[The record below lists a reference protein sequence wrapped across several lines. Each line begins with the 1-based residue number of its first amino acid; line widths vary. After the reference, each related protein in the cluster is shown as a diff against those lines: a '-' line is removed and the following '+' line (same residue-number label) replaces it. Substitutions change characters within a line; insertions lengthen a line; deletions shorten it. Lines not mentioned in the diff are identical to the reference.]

1 VEGGV
6 VRRPQ
11 RRPKITAQLSTEAA
25 FERSG
30 LFEALKNARDTAML
44 APKTIRLAVTPP
56 YSWFSDALVE
66 ADTNIRRC
74 MIPLAISQAIWIIG
88 FGILNFGEVAYTLG
102 VADRAPGGVFVGF
115 TREVST
121 WITMMILAGIAGSA
135 LAADIGARKI
145 REELDAMAVLG
156 VDKFRTLILPRVM
169 GMVYAALVLGLLG
182 LLIPIAT
189 YYIITPDFLEYTPSV
204 YRESTYLNM
213 QPADLFSTFF
223 KHAIMGFFI
232 AMVACQRG
240 LATKG
245 GAEGVGLTVTQTV
258 VVSFFGIWMF
268 NSVYNIGF
276 LTIFPDLLVL
286 KG

>member
-1 VEGGV
+1 M
-6 VRRPQ
+6 
-11 RRPKITAQLSTEAA
+11 
-25 FERSG
+25 ERSAAG
-30 LFEALKNARDTAML
+30 FDARLEGSPVYGILKTCKDTFML
-44 APKTIRLAVTPP
+44 GPRTLRLAVTPP
-56 YSWFSDALVE
+56 YNWIPDAVVE
-66 ADTNIRRC
+66 ANQSVRRTI
-74 MIPLAISQAIWIIG
+74 IPLAISQAIWIIG
-88 FGILNFGEVAYTLG
+88 FGVLNFGEVAYTLG
-102 VADRAPGGVFVGF
+102 VSDRAPGGVMVGF

-156 VDKFRTLILPRVM
+156 VDQFRTLIVPRVM
-169 GMVYAALVLGLLG
+169 AMVYVALVLGLLG

-189 YYIITPDFLEYTPSV
+189 YYALVPAFLEFPSSV
-204 YRESTYLNM
+204 YRESMYLNL
-213 QPADLFSTFF
+213 QPIDLYSTFF

-232 AMVACQRG
+232 GIVACERG

-258 VVSFFGIWMF
+258 VTSFFGIWAF